1 MTWIVFDYG
10 EVLSLPQPAA
20 DVAAMVR
27 AAGAEPAAFERGY
40 WAHRLE
46 FDRGA
51 LSDEQYWSKVVG
63 REVSGGEVSRLVAL
77 DVASWT
83 HPHDGTVALLR
94 ELLDQGRNVALLS
107 NAPVSMADGVD
118 LLPWIA
124 GIGRRFYSGRLGL
137 VKPDREIFELMAREL
152 DAPPRE
158 IVFIDDRQLNVAGAA
173 RAGLTGLHFRD
184 PETLRQE
191 LGALLS

>member
-20 DVAAMVR
+20 DVEAMVR

-51 LSDEQYWSKVVG
+51 LSDHQYWSKVLD
-63 REVSGGEVSRLVAL
+63 REVDGEEAARLVAL
-77 DVASWT
+77 DVVSWT
-83 HPHDGTVALLR
+83 HPQDGTVALLR
-94 ELLDQGRNVALLS
+94 ELLDRGRDVALLS
-107 NAPVSMADGVD
+107 NAPISMADGLD
-118 LLPWIA
+118 RLPWIA

-152 DAPPRE
+152 DVPPQE

-184 PETLRQE
+184 PMTLREE
-191 LGALLS
+191 LGAFLS